1 MYENKVSV
9 YKVLISEVQSV
20 MCNGTL
26 EGQLGTIISQAM
38 PKGIIRSLE
47 KERMNW
53 VVSSS
58 SSLLSLFGASQILI
72 NGQPV
77 LTYGP

>member
-1 MYENKVSV
+1 MYENKMSV
-9 YKVLISEVQSV
+9 YKVLIIEVQSV

-26 EGQLGTIISQAM
+26 DGQIGTIISQAM

-53 VVSSS
+53 VSSS